1 LKELQQDYQLI
12 VEQCRQQQEA
22 LSAATNRQSMR
33 PKKLVTVESQD
44 DSDLLDSMNYTNE
57 DIVRESELVG
67 SEN

>member
-1 LKELQQDYQLI
+1 
-12 VEQCRQQQEA
+12 
-22 LSAATNRQSMR
+22 MR